1 MELEEAQEVI
11 KDMLDTAVKDAANIS
26 NRIKD
31 LKADYEK
38 DPYITTEAMIRKLET
53 RLEKRTREAKAL
65 GVVASSF

>member
-11 KDMLDTAVKDAANIS
+11 QDMLDTAVKDAANITQ
-26 NRIKD
+26 RIKD

-38 DPYITTEAMIRKLET
+38 DPWTDTAAQIRNLER